1 MKSKLLILATCITL
15 AFTANIAQS
24 AQTLYKLGA
33 TPLIAPP
40 LETVADLK
48 NLVDT
53 QGEDIKNGF
62 TKAGNSELYTPFM
75 EQFPQAEIETIKFQK
90 GNTLKWMLYKKNG
103 NVKVTKDVTWGAE
116 EPFDAFKLHVDAD
129 GKRYNIVVPWACGNI
144 ALKNITATPAP
155 VVVAPVA
162 PVAPTPAPKEE
173 VAAPVAP
180 VTDEFIKNRLVAD
193 IAFMHQIDP
202 ASYLQARVGM
212 EHRFNDNFSI
222 LGLVGAAPKLGGS
235 DGTNAIVADVLANY
249 RWDAFFV
256 SLGLGAWITDGDSD
270 LKAENSQLDVIA
282 DLGYR
287 VWGEDNGKNA
297 ELFFEVRSG
306 VEELDDINM
315 YGRFGAGVRFRF

>member
-1 MKSKLLILATCITL
+1 MKRKLLILATCITF
-15 AFTANIAQS
+15 AFTANVAQS
-24 AQTLYKLGA
+24 AQTLYKLGN
-33 TPLIAPP
+33 TPFIAPP

-48 NLVDT
+48 NLVNT
-53 QGEDIKNGF
+53 QGDDIKKGF
-62 TKAGNSELYTPFM
+62 TKAGNPELYTPFM

-90 GNTLKWMLYKKNG
+90 GDTLDWMLYKKNG
-103 NVKVTKDVTWGAE
+103 TVKVTKDVTWGAE

-144 ALKNITATPAP
+144 ALKDISAPPAP
-155 VVVAPVA
+155 VVVA
-162 PVAPTPAPKEE
+162 PVAPTPAPKEV

-180 VTDEFIKNRLVAD
+180 VAPMADEFIKNRFVAD
-193 IAFMHQIDP
+193 IAFMYQFDP

-212 EHRFNDNFSI
+212 EHRFNENFSI
-222 LGLVGAAPKLGGS
+222 LGLVGAAPKLHGYDGS
-235 DGTNAIVADVLANY
+235 SAIVADVLANY

-256 SLGLGAWITDGDSD
+256 SLGLGAWLTNGDSD

-297 ELFFEVRSG
+297 ELFLEVRSG
-306 VEELDDINM
+306 VEELDEIDM